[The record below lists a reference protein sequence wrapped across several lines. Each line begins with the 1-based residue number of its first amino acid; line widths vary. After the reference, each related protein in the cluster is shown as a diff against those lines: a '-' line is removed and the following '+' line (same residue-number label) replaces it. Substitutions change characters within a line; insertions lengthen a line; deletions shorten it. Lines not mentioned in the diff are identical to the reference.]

1 MSAEDGTRAD
11 LEAQVA
17 QIAAAISANRYRYN
31 QETQLH
37 EAIEQVLA
45 EAEIAAVR
53 EAHLTSAERID
64 FLAGRVGIEVKI
76 AGRAPDVQRQLRRY
90 AASPDIG
97 ALVLVT
103 TRARH
108 RGMPREISGKP
119 VRVVW
124 LSGVTG

>member
-1 MSAEDGTRAD
+1 VSATEEA
-11 LEAQVA
+11 LIAQVS
-17 QIAAAISANRYRYN
+17 QIAAAISANRYRYS
-31 QETQLH
+31 QETRLH
-37 EAIEQVLA
+37 EGIEQVLA
-45 EAEIAAVR
+45 DAEIAAVR

-64 FLAGRVGIEVKI
+64 FLAGRIGIEVKI

-90 AASPDIG
+90 AASPDVD

-108 RGMPREISGKP
+108 RGMPREIGGKP

>member
-1 MSAEDGTRAD
+1 MITEDA
-11 LEAQVA
+11 LSAQVSR
-17 QIAAAISANRYRYN
+17 IAVAITVNRYRYN
-31 QETQLH
+31 QETRLH
-37 EAIEQVLA
+37 DAIEQVLA
-45 EAEIAAVR
+45 GAGIAAVR
-53 EAHLTSAERID
+53 EAVLTSAERID

-76 AGRAPDVQRQLRRY
+76 AGRAPDVLRQLRRY
-90 AASPDIG
+90 AASPDID

-119 VRVVW
+119 VRVAW